1 MKPQE
6 FINAVKSGEMDEK
19 LRTVYVLDSE
29 VEKQKPR
36 YISLLEEF
44 IKLFGDDRDVI
55 ITSAPGRTE
64 VCGNHTDHN
73 NGKVMAASINL
84 DAIAVC
90 AKSSDNR
97 IRVKSQGHAMNE
109 VNITKLLPDE
119 AEFGRSTAMVRGVV
133 AKIKD
138 LGFEIGGFDAVTT
151 SDVMGGSGLS
161 SSAAFE
167 VLLGTTVSYLFNDGK
182 ISAVDIAKVAQY
194 SENVFFGKPCGLL
207 DQMAS
212 SVGTFVS
219 IDFESTEKPVIKK
232 VDYDFST
239 SGHSL
244 CIVDTGGNHS
254 DLTDDYAAVR
264 AEMESVAAAM
274 GKNVLREISFEDFK
288 KALPEIKDKV
298 NDRAIIRAFHFY
310 NENIRVVKAVS
321 ALESGDFDAFKQ
333 IIIDSGHSSYMYNQN
348 VFTPVNPTEQKLSVA
363 LCMSED
369 ILKGKG
375 AWRVHGG
382 GFAGTIQAF
391 VPNDI
396 LDEYKTAMESVF
408 GEGNCHV
415 LIIRPVGGT
424 QVMYL
429 CNCIKERNMKN
440 ELCFF

>member
-6 FINAVKSGEMDEK
+6 YMNAIKNGDMNEK
-19 LRTVYVLDSE
+19 LKAVYVNDSA
-29 VEKQKPR
+29 VEAQKPR
-36 YISLLEEF
+36 YIKLLNEF
-44 IKLFGDDRDVI
+44 IELFGDERDVI

-73 NGKVMAASINL
+73 NGKVLAASINL

-90 AKSSDNR
+90 AKNEDALVQ
-97 IRVKSQGHAMNE
+97 VKSSGHAMN
-109 VNITKLLPDE
+109 VVDITKLLPDE
-119 AEFGRSTAMVRGVV
+119 KEFGHSTAMVRGVV
-133 AKIKD
+133 AKINDMGYK
-138 LGFEIGGFDAVTT
+138 IGGFDAVTT

-167 VLLGTTVSYLFNDGK
+167 VLLGTTVSYLYNDGV
-182 ISAVDIAKVAQY
+182 ISAVDIAKIAQY

-212 SVGTFVS
+212 SVGTFVT
-219 IDFESTEKPVIKK
+219 IDFESTENPVIKK
-232 VDYDFST
+232 VDFDFSK

-264 AEMESVAAAM
+264 GEMESVAQAL

-288 KALPEIKDKV
+288 KSVPEITGKV
-298 NDRAIIRAFHFY
+298 NDRAILRAYHFY
-310 NENIRVVKAVS
+310 NENLRVDKAVS
-321 ALESGDFDAFKQ
+321 SLECGDFDAFKEV
-333 IIIDSGHSSYMYNQN
+333 ISESGKSSYMYNQN
-348 VFTPVNPTEQKLSVA
+348 VFTPTYPTEQKLSLA
-363 LCMSED
+363 LCVTED
-369 ILKGKG
+369 ILMGKG
-375 AWRVHGG
+375 AYRVHGG

-396 LDEYKTAMESVF
+396 LDKYKAAMESIF
-408 GEGNCHV
+408 GSGNCHV

-424 QVMYL
+424 RVM
-429 CNCIKERNMKN
+429 
-440 ELCFF
+440 

>member
-119 AEFGRSTAMVRGVV
+119 AEFGHSTAMVRGVV
-133 AKIKD
+133 AKIKN

-264 AEMESVAAAM
+264 ADMESVAAAM

-310 NENIRVVKAVS
+310 NENIRVEKAVS

-348 VFTPVNPTEQKLSVA
+348 VFAPSNPTEQKLSVA

-424 QVMYL
+424 RVM
-429 CNCIKERNMKN
+429 
-440 ELCFF
+440 

>member
-19 LRTVYVLDSE
+19 LRAVYVLDSE

-84 DAIAVC
+84 DAIAIC

-310 NENIRVVKAVS
+310 NENIRVEKAVS
-321 ALESGDFDAFKQ
+321 ALENGDFEAFKQ

-348 VFTPVNPTEQKLSVA
+348 VFAPSNPTEQKLSVA

-424 QVMYL
+424 RVM
-429 CNCIKERNMKN
+429 
-440 ELCFF
+440 

>member
-119 AEFGRSTAMVRGVV
+119 AEFGHSTAMVRGVV
-133 AKIKD
+133 AKIQN

-310 NENIRVVKAVS
+310 NENIRVEKAVS

-348 VFTPVNPTEQKLSVA
+348 VFAPSNPTEQKLSVA

-424 QVMYL
+424 RVM
-429 CNCIKERNMKN
+429 
-440 ELCFF
+440 

>member
-6 FINAVKSGEMDEK
+6 FISAVKSGEMDEK
-19 LRTVYVLDSE
+19 LRAVYVLDSE

-36 YISLLEEF
+36 YITLLEEF

-84 DAIAVC
+84 DAVAVC

-109 VNITKLLPDE
+109 VDIAKLLPDE

-232 VDYDFST
+232 VDYDFSN

-274 GKNVLREISFEDFK
+274 GKKVLREICFEDFK
-288 KALPEIKDKV
+288 KALSEIKDKV

-310 NENIRVVKAVS
+310 NENIRVEKAVS
-321 ALESGDFDAFKQ
+321 ALECGDFEAFKQ

-348 VFTPVNPTEQKLSVA
+348 VYTPVNPTEQKLSVA

-424 QVMYL
+424 RVM
-429 CNCIKERNMKN
+429 
-440 ELCFF
+440 